1 MTTKKKVKKSMVIDE
16 AAIRKLADLMEE
28 KNLNEVEITEQLQSI
43 RVSRAAKTQQSTDLI
58 EPPKQTFNEP
68 QTRSESS
75 LNDANNAVTSP
86 MVGVVYTRPEPNSSD
101 FISVGDTLKEGDTLF
116 LIEAMKVFNPI
127 LAPKTGKVSR
137 ILVNNGTPVEYG
149 EPLVILE

>member
-1 MTTKKKVKKSMVIDE
+1 MTIKKKATKSMVIDE

-28 KNLNEVEITEQLQSI
+28 KNLNEVEITEQSQSI
-43 RVSRAAKTQQSTDLI
+43 RVSRAAKTQHSTNLI
-58 EPPKQTFNEP
+58 DPPKQPVKETLTQN
-68 QTRSESS
+68 ESS
-75 LNDANNAVTSP
+75 LNDASNAVNSP

-101 FISVGDTLKEGDTLF
+101 FISVGDTIKEGDTLF

-149 EPLVILE
+149 EPLVIVE